1 MFCLCHYI
9 HLHSCYCKTQKVQL
23 FSPFFKLMKHD
34 TFVNGILVKLVA
46 FSRFSLQ
53 VNCIYLF
60 TNEVHQY
67 SWKDTVND
75 CVNPS
80 NTSYWKSLYGKL
92 FFFFGQ
98 TDSQRYIWNDGS
110 NLCTKVILELLSNDI
125 ISTYWNLR
133 HTMLYSASE
142 YRRTL

>member
-1 MFCLCHYI
+1 
-9 HLHSCYCKTQKVQL
+9 
-23 FSPFFKLMKHD
+23 MKHD

-53 VNCIYLF
+53 VICIYIF

-92 FFFFGQ
+92 VCFFGQ

-110 NLCTKVILELLSNDI
+110 NSCPKVILELVHTETFGILCFTRHLNIEELSNI
-125 ISTYWNLR
+125 LLWWTTFEIHFTTVINNKLKTTR
-133 HTMLYSASE
+133 NSE
-142 YRRTL
+142 P